1 MRIALD
7 GDSCSNLT
15 ASYLGNKTFFEAE
28 KKDDNIELCSTTK
41 IACVKWEATNI
52 ALGQYWFLLLLHGF
66 IPPGPGQYGVL
77 LPWLEEDMT

>member
-1 MRIALD
+1 MRTALD

-52 ALGQYWFLLLLHGF
+52 ALGQYWFLICISLRPKWEA
-66 IPPGPGQYGVL
+66 IPVLPGAHIRGQY
-77 LPWLEEDMT
+77 